1 MTGLNYVTR
10 RGAIYVWRRRLPAWV
25 SKTSYLQ
32 ISLRTPKFSTA
43 KVLAN
48 LVNAGFATCINRM
61 KSQRITQ
68 AEAQRFLSDLV
79 VQELE
84 KIEEER
90 YYEPDAPSPEDWRQR
105 HLNERGR
112 SVAARLVAARGAAA
126 DLFPEDIMDLEKDG
140 LSTQGIDFVRTEIAS
155 LKAEVSSQSYK
166 DESRTMAATALGRPE
181 CDAFAL
187 RKVGALRLLA
197 EAEAL
202 EQSDRLKTDILAPV
216 WGHATTERPERQA
229 ASDPEQAETNKR

>member
-10 RGAIYVWRRRLPAWV
+10 RGAIYVWRRRLPAWL

-43 KVLAN
+43 KILAN
-48 LVNAGFATCINRM
+48 LVNAGFETCINRM

-90 YYEPDAPSPEDWRQR
+90 YYEPDAP
-105 HLNERGR
+105 
-112 SVAARLVAARGAAA
+112 
-126 DLFPEDIMDLEKDG
+126 
-140 LSTQGIDFVRTEIAS
+140 
-155 LKAEVSSQSYK
+155 
-166 DESRTMAATALGRPE
+166 
-181 CDAFAL
+181 
-187 RKVGALRLLA
+187 
-197 EAEAL
+197 
-202 EQSDRLKTDILAPV
+202 
-216 WGHATTERPERQA
+216 
-229 ASDPEQAETNKR
+229 